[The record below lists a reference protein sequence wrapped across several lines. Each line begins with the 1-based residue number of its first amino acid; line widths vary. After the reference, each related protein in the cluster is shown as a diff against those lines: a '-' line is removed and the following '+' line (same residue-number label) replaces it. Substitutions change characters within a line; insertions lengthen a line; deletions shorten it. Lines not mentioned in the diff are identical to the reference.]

1 MASLDSRYT
10 QVEFNPIPVEVHI
23 GPAYRHSESAK
34 KIGFIGL
41 KWLGYYVEQGS
52 ALGFEVFQFFLI
64 EILLQSWKK

>member
-1 MASLDSRYT
+1 MHHYQMGRGGD
-10 QVEFNPIPVEVHI
+10 EWGKHI
-23 GPAYRHSESAK
+23 GPALMHSESAK

>member
-1 MASLDSRYT
+1 MAVNQGASMRM
-10 QVEFNPIPVEVHI
+10 HI
-23 GPAYRHSESAK
+23 GPAFMHSESAK
-34 KIGFIGL
+34 KIEFIGL

>member
-1 MASLDSRYT
+1 MYYQKNWDPLRLL
-10 QVEFNPIPVEVHI
+10 FWGRHI
-23 GPAYRHSESAK
+23 GPALMHSESAK
-34 KIGFIGL
+34 KIEFIGL

>member
-1 MASLDSRYT
+1 MKKCLKVMGSG
-10 QVEFNPIPVEVHI
+10 HI
-23 GPAYRHSESAK
+23 GPALMHSESAK

-64 EILLQSWKK
+64 EILLQSWKKWNFV

>member
-1 MASLDSRYT
+1 M
-10 QVEFNPIPVEVHI
+10 
-23 GPAYRHSESAK
+23 HSESAK
-34 KIGFIGL
+34 KIEFIGL